1 MESLNKLDE
10 VYCREAKWTLENA
23 FPMIRIHA
31 IHAVFTYSKENFTD
45 AFAYL
50 AEIEDCRSTIK
61 GLGRGEFGHMIPRH
75 IDTFIKLKR
84 KEKRFEI
91 TSERLCGER
100 DTVALDTTQCDHEL
114 LPAIEAVK
122 TLVADTK
129 RDYRDVLHVNS
140 VDHVLCNKHSINFV
154 SAMLHTQEEY
164 VHSGEIRVA
173 ASPGNQYLDER
184 NCHRGRRE
192 AARPFLDSVAF
203 LSFTLVFGLVGL
215 YGLCKGSREMKI
227 VSN

>member
-1 MESLNKLDE
+1 MESLNKLDK

-45 AFAYL
+45 AFGYL
-50 AEIEDCRSTIK
+50 AEIKDCRSTIK
-61 GLGRGEFGHMIPRH
+61 GLGRGEFGQMIPRH
-75 IDTFIKLKR
+75 IDTFIKLKH

-100 DTVALDTTQCDHEL
+100 DTVALDPTQCDHKL

-129 RDYRDVLHVNS
+129 RDYRDVPQVNN

-164 VHSGEIRVA
+164 VQSGEIRVA
-173 ASPGNQYLDER
+173 AAPAVVETNTSTNATAIWAVA
-184 NCHRGRRE
+184 GRRGHFWIRWLFFHFRLFSALWGYRVCVKVPE
-192 AARPFLDSVAF
+192 
-203 LSFTLVFGLVGL
+203 
-215 YGLCKGSREMKI
+215 K
-227 VSN
+227 

>member
-61 GLGRGEFGHMIPRH
+61 GLGRGEFGQMIPRH

-84 KEKRFEI
+84 KEKRLEN

-100 DTVALDTTQCDHEL
+100 DTVALDPTQCDHKL

-129 RDYRDVLHVNS
+129 RDYRDVPQVNN
-140 VDHVLCNKHSINFV
+140 VDHVLCATNTVSILFLQCCTHKKSMLRVAKSEWPLLPRWWKPIPRRTQLPSGPSRGGVAISGFGGFSFV
-154 SAMLHTQEEY
+154 SACFQPCGAIWF
-164 VHSGEIRVA
+164 V
-173 ASPGNQYLDER
+173 
-184 NCHRGRRE
+184 
-192 AARPFLDSVAF
+192 
-203 LSFTLVFGLVGL
+203 
-215 YGLCKGSREMKI
+215 
-227 VSN
+227 